1 MFKETYTN
9 TSRQWSRSRME
20 TCAQRTWQRLMMEM
34 ESIQR
39 SQTEGNL
46 MLTDHNTLLQQF
58 IRMFS
63 LIITWVFLRGFVLF
77 WARISCCRSD
87 GHQIHNLPTSDPK
100 LLEFHLCTATI
111 MLNLEFSHNKGK
123 SWNTENF
130 ALNLTPSP
138 SAMKFYGSKHLLHI
152 LSQPQIIIHVKVI
165 NCDIRKNVL
174 NDLKGSLQVYVLV
187 CSRDRYLIKIPG
199 EN

>member
-1 MFKETYTN
+1 
-9 TSRQWSRSRME
+9 
-20 TCAQRTWQRLMMEM
+20 MMEM

-77 WARISCCRSD
+77 WARISCYRSD

-100 LLEFHLCTATI
+100 LLEFHLFIATI

-123 SWNTENF
+123 SWNTEDF

-152 LSQPQIIIHVKVI
+152 LSQPQIILHVKVI
-165 NCDIRKNVL
+165 NCDIKKCIRWFERRLTGICTSMQQRQIFNENSWRKLDENVKTC
-174 NDLKGSLQVYVLV
+174 DIVDISYM
-187 CSRDRYLIKIPG
+187 
-199 EN
+199 